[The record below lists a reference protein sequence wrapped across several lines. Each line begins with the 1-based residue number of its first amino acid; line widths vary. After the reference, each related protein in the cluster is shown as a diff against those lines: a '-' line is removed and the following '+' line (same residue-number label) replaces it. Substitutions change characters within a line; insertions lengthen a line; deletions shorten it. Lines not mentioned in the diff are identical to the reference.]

1 MSALTQP
8 CRRGAEGN
16 GVCAVMSCPWM
27 SREHKLFFTSPKQAS
42 VMVSIKRQEA
52 KFCGGTKPAWHQLK
66 TVHNKPCSLSPF
78 HCSKNEDLNLEYKSY
93 EEQLREL
100 GWFGLK
106 KRLGETLS
114 FSTAPWKQ
122 VRVSL
127 FSPTSCDRTMGNY
140 LKLNQGCFRLNI
152 RKKFLPWKSA

>member
-27 SREHKLFFTSPKQAS
+27 SREHKLSFTSPKQAS

-78 HCSKNEDLNLEYKSY
+78 HCSKM
-93 EEQLREL
+93 R
-100 GWFGLK
+100 
-106 KRLGETLS
+106 TLI
-114 FSTAPWKQ
+114 WNI
-122 VRVSL
+122 
-127 FSPTSCDRTMGNY
+127 SPTRSSWGSWGG
-140 LKLNQGCFRLNI
+140 LVW
-152 RKKFLPWKSA
+152 RKDSGRPYHSLQHPESRWGSVSSPQQVVIEQWEITSNWVRGVSGWI